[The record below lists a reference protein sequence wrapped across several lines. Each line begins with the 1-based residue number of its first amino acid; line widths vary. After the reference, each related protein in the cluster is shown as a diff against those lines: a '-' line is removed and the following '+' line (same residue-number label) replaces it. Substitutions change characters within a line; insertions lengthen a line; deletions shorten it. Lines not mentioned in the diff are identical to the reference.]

1 MYKFDRV
8 CMFALSIFLFF
19 TTESIGGPLLCAN
32 LGPSFIQ
39 ELSPA
44 FLRSRV
50 GSEVTWSCEAV
61 GGTSLKYLW
70 LKNYQV
76 SLKIE
81 SVVTLSKGTFGNY
94 FVSKPMLIT
103 KKCIFAL

>member
-1 MYKFDRV
+1 MEHKGTIHRLRFVYKFDRV
-8 CMFALSIFLFF
+8 CRFAKSIFLFF
-19 TTESIGGPLLCAN
+19 TTESIGGPLLCYN

-44 FLRSRV
+44 YLRSRV

-61 GGTSLKYLW
+61 GGTSLKYRW

-76 SLKIE
+76 SLKISSN
-81 SVVTLSKGTFGNY
+81 SVLSN
-94 FVSKPMLIT
+94 V
-103 KKCIFAL
+103 